1 MNFRQVFLNQSAADG
16 DYLRGGL
23 RRDGILLYESGT
35 AAGILDCFAYLGASV
50 QAIFFGSVLTNS
62 SNWTLVFTAIAGVCV
77 AIIIIAIIAGWG
89 LNQEKKEEKA
99 A

>member
-1 MNFRQVFLNQSAADG
+1 MKSAIVAEPCAFLD
-16 DYLRGGL
+16 LKMCI
-23 RRDGILLYESGT
+23 RDS
-35 AAGILDCFAYLGASV
+35 
-50 QAIFFGSVLTNS
+50 
-62 SNWTLVFTAIAGVCV
+62 IAGVCV

>member
-1 MNFRQVFLNQSAADG
+1 MAYATDV
-16 DYLRGGL
+16 GG
-23 RRDGILLYESGT
+23 RAFAGT

-77 AIIIIAIIAGWG
+77 AIIIIAIIGGWG